1 MLEINFKVKQIYTLL
16 NIGAMAVSTQREIM
30 ITQNSEGKL
39 KYKPT
44 GKRKEYFLVVEFDE
58 LVFEGT
64 DIPFMTD
71 FEACVKG
78 LTEHFDGNGMLN
90 LFTEL
95 NIEEVRKFI
104 EENNLNPQ
112 MNLARIRINEVPVF
126 PEMDPSYT
134 KQLTEK

>member
-1 MLEINFKVKQIYTLL
+1 MTGINFKVKQLYTLL
-16 NIGAMAVSTQREIM
+16 NIGAMAISTQREIM
-30 ITQNSEGKL
+30 ITQNSEGLL
-39 KYKPT
+39 KYRPN
-44 GKRKEYFLVVEFDE
+44 GKRKEYHLVVGFDE

-71 FEACVKG
+71 FEACAKG
-78 LTEHFDGNGMLN
+78 LTEHFDGNAMLN

-95 NIEEVRKFI
+95 TIEEVRKFI

-112 MNLARIRINEVPVF
+112 MDLGRIRINEVPVF
-126 PEMDPSYT
+126 PELVPSYT